1 MDYYEPHSGLFI
13 ADPEQDLWPDGLPS
27 FDELTE
33 SARSLILSASGWR
46 KVFAADGDEESLT
59 TQVKGADKMI
69 AAAAALSFVEQM
81 LRLHD
86 RQLLIWVGCD
96 SRPTGS
102 VLMDVMLRVFIAR
115 DVKVKASFITAA
127 PELMAA
133 VKLDEEAHGF
143 AYISAS
149 HNPVGHNGIKFGGAN
164 GAVLGGSSSAELI
177 THFETALKEPL
188 IIKKLSRICLQ
199 ADTAKYQAVLQ
210 AVPQNKQNAL
220 QTYTRF
226 TRQVVSGSN
235 EPEGQSAFF
244 DDLAASLDRTP
255 IGIIGELNGSARSTS
270 IDRELL
276 QESGFT
282 VEMHNDTP
290 RQIVH
295 SIVPEGAGLD
305 PCRKLLALAHA
316 KNPAFT
322 LGYVPDNDGDRGNLV
337 YIGVHGQQPQR
348 IAAQE
353 LFALVVLAEL
363 SYQHQMQNQ
372 LQEDSLNAGGPSK
385 EPFPQAKAVV
395 VNGPTSMRI
404 ERIAKAFA
412 AEVWRAEVGEA
423 NVVSL
428 AEQLRAEG
436 YQVRI
441 LGEGSNGGNI
451 THPSTVRDP
460 LSTIFSISRLLAFR
474 GKNSSFNP
482 YAQWCQSPESS
493 AAYSPD
499 FNLGQIIASLP
510 PFVTTNA
517 YEAEAKMRIS
527 TYDHAALKRR
537 WEYVFL
543 QEWEQHKDFL
553 RTEYGIVSWRE
564 VNYEGTQAR
573 TGFGP
578 DYRSGSE
585 KGGLKIIFSNAAGED
600 TDFIWMRGSGTE
612 PVFRVLADSNGNDH
626 QRHDWLLQWHRT
638 MIETADG
645 IQ

>member
-1 MDYYEPHSGLFI
+1 MDYYEPHSMLFI
-13 ADPEQDLWPDGLPS
+13 ADPEQDPWPAGLPT
-27 FDELTE
+27 FEELTE
-33 SARSLILSASGWR
+33 AAITLILSASGWR
-46 KVFAADGDEESLT
+46 KVFAADGDEESFT
-59 TQVKGADKMI
+59 TQVKGADKLI
-69 AAAAALSFVEQM
+69 AAAAALSFAEY
-81 LRLHD
+81 LIRLHGPH
-86 RQLLIWVGCD
+86 IVVWFGCD

-102 VLMDVMLRVFIAR
+102 ALMDVMLRVFIAL

-133 VKLDEEAHGF
+133 AKLDEEAHGF

-149 HNPVGHNGIKFGGAN
+149 HNPVGHNGMKFGGAD
-164 GAVLGGSSSAELI
+164 GAVLGGSGSTELI
-177 THFETALKEPL
+177 AHFEAALKEPR
-188 IIKKLSRICLQ
+188 IIEKLSRLCRQ
-199 ADTAKYQAVLQ
+199 ADTAIYQAVLQ
-210 AVPQNKQNAL
+210 AIPQNKHTAE

-226 TRQVVSGSN
+226 TRQVVSGS
-235 EPEGQSAFF
+235 ESPDQQTAFF
-244 DDLAASLDRTP
+244 DALADSLGRTP
-255 IGIIGELNGSARSTS
+255 IGIVGELNGSARSTS
-270 IDRELL
+270 IDRKFLV
-276 QESGFT
+276 ESGFT
-282 VEMHNDTP
+282 VKMHNDTA
-290 RQIVH
+290 RNIVH

-305 PCRKLLALAHA
+305 PCRELLARSHA

-337 YIGVHGQQPQR
+337 YIGSPGQQPQR

-363 SYQHQMQNQ
+363 SYQHH
-372 LQEDSLNAGGPSK
+372 LKIKSS
-385 EPFPQAKAVV
+385 PQPKAVV

-423 NVVSL
+423 NVVTL
-428 AEQLRAEG
+428 AEQLRTKG

-460 LSTIFSISRLLAFR
+460 LSTIYSISRLLTFR
-474 GKNSSFNP
+474 GEGSSFNP
-482 YAQWCQSPESS
+482 YAQWCRSPESS
-493 AAYSPD
+493 AVYSSD
-499 FNLGQIIASLP
+499 FNLAQVIASLP

-517 YEAEAKMRIS
+517 YEPEAKMRIS
-527 TYDHAALKRR
+527 TLDHAALKRR
-537 WEYVFL
+537 WEYVFI
-543 QEWEQHKDFL
+543 QEWEQYRDFL

-564 VNYEGTQAR
+564 VNYEGTQVH

-612 PVFRVLADSNGNDH
+612 PVFRVLADSYGYDH
-626 QRHDWLLQWHRT
+626 QRHDWLLQWHRA
-638 MIETADG
+638 MITRADS
-645 IQ
+645 IN